1 MDLANIQ
8 EDENIQYQI
17 YSIIT
22 NANFWRESQ
31 RFDFKQP
38 PIDPVYLSNSLVSTM
53 DRNNGI
59 ALSAPQ
65 VGLNFRVFCVR
76 GIDSALFNPIVVDKS
91 NQHNIM
97 EEFSLSYPNLVVK
110 IKRPNAIRVRYT
122 DAFGQTDSHYFSG
135 LTART
140 ILRKMDFL
148 DGMLF
153 YQHASK
159 FHLDQARR
167 KRDNDG

>member
-1 MDLANIQ
+1 MDSVDTPK
-8 EDENIQYQI
+8 DENIQYQI

-22 NANFWRESQ
+22 DRNFWRESNP
-31 RFDFKQP
+31 FDFKQP
-38 PIDPVYLSNSLVSTM
+38 PIDPVFLSNSLVSTM

-65 VGLNFRVFCVR
+65 VGLNFRVFCLR
-76 GIDSALFNPIVVDKS
+76 GIDSALFNPIIVDRS
-91 NQHNIM
+91 NQHNVM

-110 IKRPNAIRVRYT
+110 IRRPNAIRIRYT
-122 DAFGQTDSHYFSG
+122 DAFGQTDTHYFSG

-140 ILRKMDFL
+140 ILRKIDFL
-148 DGMLF
+148 DGKLF

-167 KRDNDG
+167 KADND